1 MGQSLEKQ
9 KGGFS
14 RDRRFQELPIAS
26 PRPPAVRTLR
36 APWALILRVYRF
48 LIKKNRIPLRVRIA
62 TRIGRVMDWSIDS
75 TYKLLFYLVVALHG
89 ITATY
94 GVTLSIISGA
104 LRSPFPEDSSLP
116 AGVDLPFFSSPGDH
130 HKIFSYE
137 GSSLEKDRSSV
148 DRILARSTR
157 RSLGSTESEE
167 LAQAI
172 VSESHKQRVDPVF
185 VATLIRHESG
195 FRRSVV
201 SSAGAIGLMQILPST
216 GRFVCGLRQTSWSGS
231 QRLCSPAY
239 NLQLGI
245 TYLKY
250 LLKQF
255 PHNLSHML
263 IAYNWGPGNLQ
274 RALKHRRTIPRGPIG
289 YARSI
294 LREYEKARGMKSVE
308 VVSVISPKKSQISQ
322 QKKSIKKAP
331 IKRAEQLVF

>member
-26 PRPPAVRTLR
+26 PRPPVRTLR

-62 TRIGRVMDWSIDS
+62 TRIGRAMDWSIDS

-94 GVTLSIISGA
+94 GVTLAIISGA

-137 GSSLEKDRSSV
+137 GSSLEKDRTSV

-167 LAQAI
+167 LAQSI

-216 GRFVCGLRQTSWSGS
+216 GRFVCGLRQTSWGGS

-294 LREYEKARGMKSVE
+294 LREYEKAREMKSVE
-308 VVSVISPKKSQISQ
+308 VVSVVNSKKSQISQ
-322 QKKSIKKAP
+322 QKKSTQKVP

>member
-9 KGGFS
+9 KAGFG
-14 RDRRFQELPIAS
+14 RDRRFQDLPIAS
-26 PRPPAVRTLR
+26 PRPPSVRTLR
-36 APWALILRVYRF
+36 APWALIVRGYRF
-48 LIKKNRIPLRVRIA
+48 FINKDRIPLRIRIA
-62 TRIGRVMDWSIDS
+62 TRIGRTVDWGIDS
-75 TYKLLFYLVVALHG
+75 TYKLLFWLVVALHG

-94 GVTLSIISGA
+94 GVTLAIISGVI
-104 LRSPFPEDSSLP
+104 RSPFPEDSFLP
-116 AGVDLPFFSSPGDH
+116 AGVDLPFFASPGDH
-130 HKIFSYE
+130 NKIFSY
-137 GSSLEKDRSSV
+137 GGAAPEKDRASV
-148 DRILARSTR
+148 NNILAKYTR

-294 LREYEKARGMKSVE
+294 LRDYEKARGVQRVKVASVGN
-308 VVSVISPKKSQISQ
+308 SKKSQISRS
-322 QKKSIKKAP
+322 KKSTQKTE
-331 IKRAEQLVF
+331 IKREDNLVF

>member
-1 MGQSLEKQ
+1 
-9 KGGFS
+9 
-14 RDRRFQELPIAS
+14 
-26 PRPPAVRTLR
+26 V
-36 APWALILRVYRF
+36 
-48 LIKKNRIPLRVRIA
+48 
-62 TRIGRVMDWSIDS
+62 DWSIDS
-75 TYKLLFYLVVALHG
+75 TYKLLFWLVVALHG
-89 ITATY
+89 ITAIY
-94 GVTLSIISGA
+94 GVTLGIISGA
-104 LRSPFPEDSSLP
+104 IRSPFPEDSFLP
-116 AGVDLPFFSSPGDH
+116 AGVDLPFFAPPGDH
-130 HKIFSYE
+130 HKIFSY
-137 GSSLEKDRSSV
+137 GGAPPEKDRAAV
-148 DRILARSTR
+148 NNILSRYTR
-157 RSLGSTESEE
+157 RSVDSSESEE

-255 PHNLSHML
+255 PNNISHML

-274 RALKHRRTIPRGPIG
+274 RALKHRRMIPRGPVG

-294 LREYEKARGMKSVE
+294 IRDYEKARAVRGAWRESLGELKKGG
-308 VVSVISPKKSQISQ
+308 SPY
-322 QKKSIKKAP
+322 QKQSIPRASKNIP
-331 IKRAEQLVF
+331 TKRSNNLIF